1 MLAIMWSTLK
11 QVNNHYHCR
20 KVNNYKSLHKENVSA
35 INASGLLCRRRGAI
49 KMLIELDLSVRWSS
63 EVVMRTSSV
72 ANKRLN
78 IMALLSIKPRGS
90 EQDNHFTRRNVK
102 LCVLWTR
109 CVHVNISRLKKKI
122 WIFPRK
128 ISVNLSIK
136 FIGMM
141 RDISSEELILI
152 YLGLTNTPLIHW
164 GINLPVFNKYSK
176 YAGVLICLRLTNTV
190 ICLYLTNTLGI
201 NVPVSNRYT
210 GALIC
215 LHLTKYNAWGI
226 NLQGFN
232 KIHWGINL
240 AVWGINLAVSY
251 KYTGAL
257 ICLCLTTTLAHLFSC
272 V

>member
-1 MLAIMWSTLK
+1 
-11 QVNNHYHCR
+11 
-20 KVNNYKSLHKENVSA
+20 
-35 INASGLLCRRRGAI
+35 
-49 KMLIELDLSVRWSS
+49 
-63 EVVMRTSSV
+63 
-72 ANKRLN
+72 
-78 IMALLSIKPRGS
+78 
-90 EQDNHFTRRNVK
+90 
-102 LCVLWTR
+102 
-109 CVHVNISRLKKKI
+109 
-122 WIFPRK
+122 
-128 ISVNLSIK
+128 
-136 FIGMM
+136 M

-164 GINLPVFNKYSK
+164 GINLPVFKKYSK

-240 AVWGINLAVSY
+240 AVWGINLAVSNNN
-251 KYTGAL
+251 TGPFIL
-257 ICLCLTTTLAHLFSC
+257 LCLTNKLCKYLLLSNKFFHVILHQYNGK
-272 V
+272 